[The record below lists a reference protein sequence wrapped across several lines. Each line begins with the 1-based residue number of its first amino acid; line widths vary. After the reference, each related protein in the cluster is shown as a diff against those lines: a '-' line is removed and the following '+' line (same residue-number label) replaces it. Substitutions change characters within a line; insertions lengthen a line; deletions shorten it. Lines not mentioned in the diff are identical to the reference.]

1 MVELFERSC
10 DLGIRA
16 VDQLLNGKAGLV
28 PEDVGEL
35 QHRAAGFLLLLV
47 PVRSLLFGLPLSPGL
62 KEFRHARN
70 IGRPNVARN
79 PSPVYPVLVDTKALR
94 ARVEELIRRHDLI
107 APGGEVTCL
116 VSGGADS
123 TCLWHALTELGYRV
137 SALHVNHA
145 LRGEASDD
153 DARFCAERF
162 GADVVDG
169 SGGRTEDDWREIRY
183 SFASD
188 RLRATGHTASD
199 QVETVLYRVV
209 ASGVAKG
216 IRLRREDGVVR
227 PLLTVWR
234 EETEEYCRAEGLEF
248 RHDESNSDTKRGLI
262 REEILPRLRELHP
275 AAERNMF
282 RLASGEPSALDELLA
297 STAGS
302 RRLDL
307 GAGLTAVREYDRVW
321 LETTPVSLD
330 GEVLWGEWRIASNLP
345 GLKVRA
351 WRAGD
356 RLAGRS
362 KKIQDVFVD
371 AKIPRSAR
379 ESWPLVVRGDD
390 VVAVPGIVEAEGVRV
405 ERVAD

>member
-1 MVELFERSC
+1 M
-10 DLGIRA
+10 
-16 VDQLLNGKAGLV
+16 AG
-28 PEDVGEL
+28 
-35 QHRAAGFLLLLV
+35 
-47 PVRSLLFGLPLSPGL
+47 
-62 KEFRHARN
+62 
-70 IGRPNVARN
+70 N
-79 PSPVYPVLVDTKALR
+79 PSPVYPVLVDTEALR
-94 ARVEELIRRHDLI
+94 ARVEGLIRRHDLI

-169 SGGRTEDDWREIRY
+169 SGGSTEDDWREIRY

-216 IRLRREDGVVR
+216 IKLRREDGVVR

-248 RHDESNSDTKRGLI
+248 RNDESNSDTKRGLI

-275 AAERNMF
+275 AAERNLL

-330 GEVLWGEWRIASNLP
+330 GEVLWGEWRIASSLP